1 MKMGEI
7 LRRKG
12 HDVVTITEDRS
23 ILDAVR
29 TLVRHDIGSL
39 MVMRGDRP
47 TGIITERDI
56 LRTTADSADD
66 LGKIPV
72 SQVMTRD
79 LIVATPDD
87 DLREKMTVMTEQ
99 RIRHLPVIEDD
110 ELVGIVS
117 IGDLLNAC
125 RTVAEDENA
134 HLKRYIR
141 SGG

>member
-1 MKMGEI
+1 MKMREI

-23 ILDAVR
+23 ILDAVQA
-29 TLVRHDIGSL
+29 LVRHDIGSL

-47 TGIITERDI
+47 AGIITERDI
-56 LRTTADSADD
+56 LRTTAESAGE
-66 LGKIPV
+66 LGTISV
-72 SQVMTRD
+72 SRVMTRD

-87 DLREKMTVMTEQ
+87 DLREKMTVMTEN

-125 RTVAEDENA
+125 RTVAEDENT

>member
-1 MKMGEI
+1 MKMREI

-29 TLVRHDIGSL
+29 ALVDHDIGSL

-47 TGIITERDI
+47 AGIITERDI
-56 LRTTADSADD
+56 LRTTATSAAE
-66 LGKIPV
+66 LETMRV
-72 SQVMTRD
+72 AEVMTRE

-87 DLREKMTVMTEQ
+87 DLREKMTVMTER
-99 RIRHLPVIEDD
+99 RIRHLPVVEGE